1 MSQSFQ
7 LEEIKI
13 ENAKHRK
20 IAATKLGQIW
30 LFFLVYD
37 SGEIKYWI
45 SVSKNETIQKEVIRM
60 VK

>member
-30 LFFLVYD
+30 LFVFDLNI
-37 SGEIKYWI
+37 IKFVPALI
-45 SVSKNETIQKEVIRM
+45 KN
-60 VK
+60 